1 MNGFDL
7 LFFALL
13 LASIIISILYEKKD
27 LIYTMPTIT
36 LCILMNY
43 VYVKK
48 SKTNL
53 IYSIGLL
60 ALFTSDIFATLAFK
74 DSFLKITIL
83 TTTYIVCS
91 TLALKKYLKR
101 GKLKSFLSITSFIT
115 IGLLTYIV
123 YAILDLL
130 VLVLPKN
137 TLFFVFLSVLTLIVL
152 LVTIGLI
159 YFSNNYSS
167 GTMLLASGIFFFV
180 QVCLSVIN
188 EFLYNDKTFIS
199 LIIFCHTMAI
209 YLLTRFLIY
218 TKAIKTEDIKEWY
231 L

>member
-1 MNGFDL
+1 
-7 LFFALL
+7 
-13 LASIIISILYEKKD
+13 
-27 LIYTMPTIT
+27 MPTIT

-159 YFSNNYSS
+159 YFSNNYRS

>member
-1 MNGFDL
+1 
-7 LFFALL
+7 
-13 LASIIISILYEKKD
+13 
-27 LIYTMPTIT
+27 
-36 LCILMNY
+36 MNY

>member
-1 MNGFDL
+1 
-7 LFFALL
+7 
-13 LASIIISILYEKKD
+13 
-27 LIYTMPTIT
+27 MPTIT

>member
-1 MNGFDL
+1 INVLILKKKYFKKLKRRLNGFDL

-159 YFSNNYSS
+159 YFSN
-167 GTMLLASGIFFFV
+167 
-180 QVCLSVIN
+180 
-188 EFLYNDKTFIS
+188 
-199 LIIFCHTMAI
+199 
-209 YLLTRFLIY
+209 
-218 TKAIKTEDIKEWY
+218 
-231 L
+231 